1 MTQKEIMER
10 IAFNEKLIE
19 DALSPNIYTLNNTVS
34 KLLAENTELQKLCK
48 HCYEDGYCIY
58 CHKSEED

>member
-1 MTQKEIMER
+1 MTQKEIREK

-19 DALSPNIYTLNNTVS
+19 QSLSPNIFTLNNVIS
-34 KLLAENTELQKLCK
+34 DLLAENRKLQELCE

-58 CHKSEED
+58 CYKRKED

>member
-1 MTQKEIMER
+1 MTQREIIEK

-19 DALSPNIYTLNNTVS
+19 KALTPNIYTLNNTVS
-34 KLLAENTELQKLCK
+34 KLLAENMELQKLCN
-48 HCYEDGYCIY
+48 HFYEDGYCVY